1 MVRVFVPPNPVA
13 KPIVPSVPSISTQN
27 DPRTLIPQ
35 LVLEVRYFSHLDIGV
50 EIGESISL
58 PRMSARAI
66 TGAGCFR
73 ERIPMAA
80 LDIVIIAS
88 GTDAIDHV
96 GPDGLDLW
104 EVAGRGGRSHPGGLG
119 RGGLN

>member
-1 MVRVFVPPNPVA
+1 MRGSVPPNPVA
-13 KPIVPSVPSISTQN
+13 KPIVPSVASISTQN

-58 PRMSARAI
+58 PRMSASAV
-66 TGAGCFR
+66 TGAGCLLG
-73 ERIPMAA
+73 RIPMAA

-104 EVAGRGGRSHPGGLG
+104 EVASRGGRRHPGGLG
-119 RGGLN
+119 CGEFN